1 MQKIPNKFPEFI
13 RRGFQG
19 PSELGRG
26 RVDNLFGP
34 TSTHLPQMQEV
45 LSHPRAFALAGPLP
59 GTLRLHISVQFFP
72 SLRLAVGLK

>member
-1 MQKIPNKFPEFI
+1 MQKIHNKFPEFI

-19 PSELGRG
+19 PSARCH
-26 RVDNLFGP
+26 VDNLFGP